1 MSFVSIM
8 TSESGIVKEGLQ
20 VWLDSNIK
28 SSFPSESSSPYTW
41 HDLTLNNRYGT
52 LTPTSVN
59 DIGNDGEVG
68 PIYFNGGSGI
78 GGKVVNYNL
87 PVLLAADSFT
97 WSIVI
102 YLPSGN
108 PNNDVIFGN
117 RYDSVGASGT
127 EFVKFTPTNFE
138 WYSNGGANTSYTI
151 PTNQFH
157 HLCVTKNGNLF
168 TYYDNGE
175 VVSTRT
181 TTKPLTGSHP
191 IYFGVGN
198 SLFTSENANVT
209 FYQVLLYERGL
220 SKDEVQQNFGAI
232 RGRYGI

>member
-68 PIYFNGGSGI
+68 PIYFNGDSGI
-78 GGKVVNYNL
+78 GGVVNYNL
-87 PVLLAADSFT
+87 PELLAEDSFT

-108 PNNDVIFGN
+108 PANNVIFGN
-117 RYDSVGASGT
+117 RYSTVSVPWL
-127 EFVKFTPTNFE
+127 EFFKFTPTNFE
-138 WYSNGGANTSYTI
+138 WYNQGGTNMSYTI
-151 PTNQFH
+151 PTNQLH
-157 HLCVTKNGNLF
+157 HLCVTKNGSLF

-175 VVSTRT
+175 VVNTRT
-181 TTKPLTGSHP
+181 TTKPLTEGHA
-191 IYFGVGN
+191 IYFATGN
-198 SLFTSENANVT
+198 SARTAENVNVT